1 MNTNQQEI
9 NGKIFVID
17 HKFLGINGAIAS
29 YLIPHSGG
37 VALIESGPGSTVQNL
52 TLGLAAQGYFP
63 SDVTDV
69 LLTHIHLDHAGAAG
83 WLASSGARIHV
94 HHVGA
99 PHLVNPDKLLA
110 SAARIYGDQ
119 METLWGEF
127 LPVPRRMINEVADED
142 IIQVNELQFR
152 AIDTPGHAN
161 HHHVYLYE
169 DVCFSGDISGIRMH
183 GLQHIRLPMPPPEF
197 NLELWRDS
205 KTRLCSEFESGA
217 FTRLAP
223 THFGIY
229 EDTAWHL
236 NEIETALDEVEQW
249 IEDVLPNEPS
259 LDALNE
265 KFLEW
270 TRDRSLEQGLEPEQ
284 LDPFEA
290 ANPSWMSTYGI
301 ERYWRKNRSKK

>member
-1 MNTNQQEI
+1 MKTNQPET

-29 YLIPHSGG
+29 FLIPHSSGA
-37 VALIESGPGSTVQNL
+37 ALIESGPGSTVENL
-52 TLGLAAQGYFP
+52 TQGLAAQGYSP

-83 WLASSGARIHV
+83 WLAGSGARIHV

-99 PHLVNPDKLLA
+99 PHLVDPEKLLA

-119 METLWGEF
+119 MEVLWGEF
-127 LPVPRRMINEVADED
+127 LPVPSRMINEVADGD

-152 AIDTPGHAN
+152 AIDTPGHAS
-161 HHHVYLYE
+161 HHHVYIYD
-169 DVCFSGDISGIRMH
+169 DVCFSGDINGIRMH
-183 GLQHIRLPMPPPEF
+183 GLRHIRLPMPPPEF

-205 KTRLCSEFESGA
+205 QTKLCSEFEKGA
-217 FTRLAP
+217 FSRIAP
-223 THFGIY
+223 THFGVF

-236 NEIETALDEVEQW
+236 DEIKKALDEVEQW
-249 IEDVLPNEPS
+249 IEQVFPNNPS
-259 LDALNE
+259 LDELNE
-265 KFLEW
+265 MFLEW
-270 TRDRSLEQGLEPEQ
+270 TQQRSLEQGLDLVQLEPY
-284 LDPFEA
+284 EA

-301 ERYWRKNRSKK
+301 ERYWRKIRSGR